1 MENAHDL
8 SSTPSAS
15 SSDIAKELAKIED
28 IKQQW
33 LATLDAIKDPIAI
46 IDEDYKIIKSNEAM
60 ARLTAHGDVRQ
71 IVGDKCHKIFAGLD
85 VPCLGCTAMEA
96 LKDGSTKD
104 FTYEHPA
111 DQKIFEISSYPIR
124 RDEAGEARG
133 VVQVYRD
140 RTFHRKIE
148 DRIRQHDKL
157 TSLGFLAGGIA
168 HEINNPLSGI
178 LLFSQMLLKELRPT
192 DSHHADI
199 VEIEAAAQ
207 RCKEIVQQILD
218 FSRQSSRSS
227 DINLVTLNL
236 SELIS
241 AALRLAQV
249 LKVAKETQVTF
260 EWEDEDIEVLG
271 CRSRLVQVF
280 LNLIK
285 NAFQAM
291 PTGGNLHILQSN
303 KQQDG
308 QTMVV
313 VEIRDTGAGIAT
325 AHLPKI
331 FDPFFTTKG
340 PGEGTGLGLAICYGI
355 LKELGGELSAISQIG
370 VGTSFY
376 VTLKAAAQQPPR
388 EHNLKVMPQQ
398 SEPTPL
404 RAAQPPVE
412 STEEPP
418 SGE

>member
-1 MENAHDL
+1 M
-8 SSTPSAS
+8 
-15 SSDIAKELAKIED
+15 
-28 IKQQW
+28 
-33 LATLDAIKDPIAI
+33 
-46 IDEDYKIIKSNEAM
+46 
-60 ARLTAHGDVRQ
+60 
-71 IVGDKCHKIFAGLD
+71 
-85 VPCLGCTAMEA
+85 
-96 LKDGSTKD
+96 
-104 FTYEHPA
+104 
-111 DQKIFEISSYPIR
+111 
-124 RDEAGEARG
+124 
-133 VVQVYRD
+133 
-140 RTFHRKIE
+140 
-148 DRIRQHDKL
+148 
-157 TSLGFLAGGIA
+157 AGGIA